1 MPNYKDPRHRSGRP
15 YVRDILPPSEITMP
29 VTRQPD
35 IQEPR
40 VSRMRQETNP
50 LRTLE
55 PHRLKFIIFA
65 VLFFA
70 TSVFTLGAF
79 SHVVVVISPKEE
91 LVDMESVIKIGKDLG
106 DLAGEAVL
114 FKETAEAEGKASGT
128 REVQE
133 RASGRI
139 VIFNAHSSEPQVLVR
154 RTRFRAPDGKVYRI
168 QKGITVPGA
177 AIVDG
182 KIEPRSIEV
191 EVFADEPGEDY
202 NIGLSDFIIPGFQ
215 GSAKYEKFYARS
227 KTPMTGGFIGKEP
240 VILEKDIKALL
251 QALEDQL
258 RKTLGARLADE
269 VPDGFFVPANE
280 ARYTFLPKEVD
291 LQTGTQSE
299 TFRMQLVGELR
310 TFFVRRSD
318 VEKKLLEEYREDK
331 DFDHLRIHNF
341 DDLEFLVRDVDFEN
355 LSLTLKVTGR
365 AQVVWGTDEGVL
377 REQLAAASSNTSRL
391 KVFESYPQIRNAS
404 MVFKPFWWQVFP
416 QNKDKIVIKEALSGA
431 P

>member
-1 MPNYKDPRHRSGRP
+1 MPNYKDPHHRSGRP
-15 YVRDILPPSEITMP
+15 YVRDILPPSAITTS
-29 VTRQPD
+29 VAKQPD

-40 VSRMRQETNP
+40 ASRMRQKINP
-50 LRTLE
+50 LRLLE
-55 PHRLKFIIFA
+55 PRCLKFIIFA

-70 TSVFTLGAF
+70 TSVFTLDAF
-79 SHVVVVISPKEE
+79 SRVVVTISPKEE
-91 LVDMESVIKIGKDLG
+91 LMDVESVIKIGKDSG
-106 DLAGEAVL
+106 HLAGEAVL
-114 FKETAEAEGKASGT
+114 FKETAEEDGKASGT

-168 QKGITVPGA
+168 GNGITVPGA

-182 KIEPRSIEV
+182 KIEARSIEV

-202 NIGLSDFIIPGFQ
+202 NIGLSDFVIPGFQ

-240 VILEKDIKALL
+240 VILEKDIKALR
-251 QALEDQL
+251 QILEDQL
-258 RKTLGARLADE
+258 RQTLGARLADE
-269 VPDGFFVPANE
+269 IPDEFFVPANE
-280 ARYTFLPKEVD
+280 ARYTFSQKEVD
-291 LQTGTQSE
+291 LQAGAQSE
-299 TFRMQLVGELR
+299 TFRIQLVGELR

-355 LSLTLKVTGR
+355 LSLTLEVSGQ
-365 AQVVWGTDEGVL
+365 AQVVWGMDEEVL
-377 REQLAAASSNTSRL
+377 REQLAAASGKTSRL
-391 KVFESYPQIRNAS
+391 KVFEAYPQIRNAN

-416 QNKDKIVIKEALSGA
+416 RDKDKIVINEALSGA